1 MSDDVVIVSA
11 ARTPVGSFNGA
22 FATLPAHD
30 LGAIAI
36 KAALER
42 GGIEPGRVSE
52 VIMGQ
57 ILTAAQGQNPARQAS
72 IAAGIPVE
80 SPAWGV
86 NQLCGSGLRTV
97 ALGYQALLNGD
108 SEIVVAGG
116 QESMS
121 MAPHAQYLRGGV
133 KMGALEFVDT
143 MIKDGLWDAFNGY
156 HMGNT
161 AENVARQWQ
170 ITRAQQDEF
179 AVASQQKAEAA
190 QKAGKFNDEI
200 VPVTIK
206 TRKGDVVVSAD
217 EYPRH
222 GATLEGM
229 AKLRPAFEKEGTVTA
244 GSASGINDG
253 AAAVVLMTAK
263 QAAKEGEAAR
273 AHRVLGA
280 GRRRSEDH
288 GLGPDPGF
296 APCAEE
302 GRLEHRRS
310 RSDRGQRGLRGAGL
324 RRQQGPRLGYLEG
337 QRQRRRDRDRPSGWR
352 LRRTRAGDAVA
363 RDAEA
368 RRQERPRHAVHRR
381 RHGHRYVR
389 CTRLKRQRL
398 QLKYSSQPR
407 KPRLKTSARLTAGRF
422 VLDVRQSTRI
432 IRQ

>member
-1 MSDDVVIVSA
+1 MSMSDDVVIVSA

-22 FATLPAHD
+22 FATTPAHD

-42 GGIEPGRVSE
+42 AGIEPGRVSE

-57 ILTAAQGQNPARQAS
+57 ILTAAQGQNPARQ
-72 IAAGIPVE
+72 
-80 SPAWGV
+80 AWGV

-133 KMGALEFVDT
+133 KMGGLELVDT

-161 AENVARQWQ
+161 AENVAKQYQ

-179 AVASQQKAEAA
+179 AVKSQNKAEAA
-190 QKAGKFNDEI
+190 QKAGKFKDEI

-206 TRKGDVVVSAD
+206 SRKGDIIVDAD

-222 GATLEGM
+222 GATVEAM
-229 AKLRPAFEKEGTVTA
+229 AKLKPAFEKDGTVTA

-263 QAAKEGEAAR
+263 QAARRGLTPLARIASWAKAGVDPAVMGTGPIPASRAALKKAGWNIADLDLIEANEAF
-273 AHRVLGA
+273 AAQACAVNKDLGWDTSKVNVNGGAIALGHPIGASGARVLVTLLH
-280 GRRRSEDH
+280 EM
-288 GLGPDPGF
+288 
-296 APCAEE
+296 
-302 GRLEHRRS
+302 
-310 RSDRGQRGLRGAGL
+310 
-324 RRQQGPRLGYLEG
+324 
-337 QRQRRRDRDRPSGWR
+337 QRR
-352 LRRTRAGDAVA
+352 DAKKGLATLCIGGGMGIAMCIA
-363 RDAEA
+363 RD
-368 RRQERPRHAVHRR
+368 
-381 RHGHRYVR
+381 
-389 CTRLKRQRL
+389 
-398 QLKYSSQPR
+398 
-407 KPRLKTSARLTAGRF
+407 
-422 VLDVRQSTRI
+422 
-432 IRQ
+432 